1 MAETFK
7 IDVEI
12 NAHDNTGGAVSN
24 AQSKLSAF
32 EKSAERTNAQIKKLS
47 GTNANVNINARD
59 RASKIVENIWSKVKQ
74 FGSKAWSFT
83 ISAVDKASNVLSPI
97 TSKIGAFASRAW
109 NATLSL
115 SDRASPILSPITSR
129 LQSVAGRA
137 YNATITAIDR
147 ASSVITG
154 VGSKIKSFAGKAW
167 NLTISAV
174 DRATTIISKI
184 GSGIKSVAS
193 KAWSFSVSA
202 VDRAST
208 IVSKIS
214 SAVKGVA
221 GKAWQITVSVAD
233 RATAPIR
240 GIFNMLKSPLV
251 TAGAVLGIGS
261 VAKSTLENGM
271 NFEAGMSKVKAISG
285 ASDVDTERL
294 RSEALSQASKTVF
307 TPTETADALSYMGM
321 AGWKAQEMID
331 GLPAVLNLA
340 AAGGADLATTS
351 DIVTD
356 ALTAFNMKASDA
368 THFADVM
375 AAASTNANTNV
386 NLMGETFK
394 YAGSLAGTLGY
405 SIDDVALATGLM
417 ANASIKGSQ
426 AGTAIRT
433 GLVNLAK
440 PSKDMTEVMNKY
452 GLSLTDA
459 QGNMKSFRT
468 ILTDV
473 RKAFKGAANEADEA
487 GDLAKLFGKYG
498 LAGWAAVVNAS
509 EEDFNQLA
517 SAIDNSNGAAQK
529 MSDTM
534 LDNLKGDITLF
545 KSAWEV
551 AQDKVLASAS
561 PILRKG
567 VQSMTDV
574 ITKLPEKVEKASK
587 KLNSV
592 VTLFSDVGNLWRV
605 DPEMWNS
612 YLDAGMPT
620 SIGGKLKFAWD
631 ELVVNPFS
639 EWWNGTGREKVAGVF
654 NGAGSALGAGLSG
667 GIMALF
673 GLTGDGVA
681 GEGKSL
687 AGSFVSGFKEGFDV
701 SGVIETI
708 SNAFHEHP
716 IQSSVLA
723 HFLLSNLT
731 GVDLFAILG
740 RWIGNSLNNRKLR
753 KTIQDAMG
761 KGSNNTT
768 NTPTGSTP
776 GAYSCQTM
784 NVTAGVVNVYGQ
796 SGSQPNTG
804 NGGGNG
810 GALPSGNSGGMLPS
824 GNAGGSL
831 PGLNHGG
838 ALPGV
843 GSGGGG
849 WALPAAGAGG
859 AALLGGGAAAKAFGA
874 GGGSSLLLGSG
885 GAAETA
891 GVYTA
896 DAIIG
901 AGGEVVATGGDL
913 ALASSGLSA
922 GAAAGMTAAMVLPVA
937 LMTWDQSGLN
947 PKNYTVGKKNEVAW
961 QESGL
966 NPADYGVDPQKT
978 NPMQYM
984 PMEFHDG
991 KYATDETPWYSKAW
1005 KGIKNFGSTVKGIGS
1020 GIMDWIFPKASAAE
1034 LDEVGEETGEQAMN
1048 AVAKGAENANAT
1060 GDGKGSKDFGT
1071 QLGTNLLNAIGEGI
1085 KGMDAESLKDLNI
1098 GENLMGVIS
1107 GNLENMDSALLK
1119 DLNIGETLLSAI
1131 GENIA
1136 NMDTD
1141 MLADLEIGAKLIEA
1155 ISSNLGEMDAD
1166 ALSELNIGE
1175 SLMTAISS
1183 SFENIDI
1190 STLDIG
1196 SKIMEAVNSS
1206 LEMVDF
1212 TQFNIGS
1219 KITEGIGASLEAADI
1234 SAAIQPIISKLQELN
1249 SVKCNPEINATDNAT
1264 ETITAVQ
1271 ALVDTYGST
1280 TAAATLLAN
1289 DNASGTISAVSGALA
1304 ALNGQSATVTIN
1316 IQQNGTIPG
1325 GVHFAKG
1332 TRNAPGGLSI
1342 INDQR
1347 GGSNATELV
1356 EQGGA
1361 LMEFAGRDVMVP
1373 LAKHA
1378 KVYTAQQ
1385 RERMLSALNYPH
1397 YKEGKDND
1405 ETPFNVYSEALGDS
1419 GEDMPSGGNNSIG
1432 NTGINIEVSLQ
1443 PAIEIK
1449 SEGGDETKIVSVL
1462 KAHLKDMADEVAG
1475 EIANDLIKIFPN
1487 IPTKGEAY

>member
-59 RASKIVENIWSKVKQ
+59 RASKIVESIWSKVKQ

-115 SDRASPILSPITSR
+115 ADRASPILSPITSR

-147 ASSVITG
+147 ASSVVTG

-167 NLTISAV
+167 
-174 DRATTIISKI
+174 
-184 GSGIKSVAS
+184 
-193 KAWSFSVSA
+193 SFSVSA
-202 VDRAST
+202 IDRAST

-251 TAGAVLGIGS
+251 TAGAVLGLGS

-587 KLNSV
+587 KLSSIT
-592 VTLFSDVGNLWRV
+592 TLFTDVGNLWKV
-605 DPEMWNS
+605 DPEMWSS

-687 AGSFVSGFKEGFDV
+687 AGSFISGFKEGFDV
-701 SGVIETI
+701 SGVVEAIGN
-708 SNAFHEHP
+708 SFKEHP
-716 IQSSVLA
+716 LSSGVLSY
-723 HFLLSNLT
+723 FLFSNLT
-731 GVDLFAILG
+731 GIKLSDIIG
-740 RWIGNSLNNRKLR
+740 KWISNQTLK

-796 SGSQPNTG
+796 SGKQEPQMQRQQLPQQQIPQSQTPSQLPQ
-804 NGGGNG
+804 GGSYQ
-810 GALPSGNSGGMLPS
+810 LPSGGSGTQLYLPETVPTTT
-824 GNAGGSL
+824 GGS
-831 PGLNHGG
+831 
-838 ALPGV
+838 
-843 GSGGGG
+843 G
-849 WALPAAGAGG
+849 WALPAAYAGG
-859 AALLGGGAAAKAFGA
+859 YATKKGAEIVAQKLLIDGGASA
-874 GGGSSLLLGSG
+874 
-885 GAAETA
+885 AAETA

-961 QESGL
+961 QKSGL

-978 NPMQYM
+978 SPMQYI

-991 KYATDETPWYSKAW
+991 KYATDETSWYSKAW
-1005 KGIKNFGSTVKGIGS
+1005 EGIKNFGSTVKGIGS

-1048 AVAKGAENANAT
+1048 AVAKGAEKANVT

-1098 GENLMGVIS
+1098 GGNLMGVIS
-1107 GNLENMDSALLK
+1107 GNLE
-1119 DLNIGETLLSAI
+1119 
-1131 GENIA
+1131 

-1219 KITEGIGASLEAADI
+1219 KITEGISASLEAADI
-1234 SAAIQPIISKLQELN
+1234 SAAIQPIMSQLQELN
-1249 SVKCNPEINATDNAT
+1249 NVECNPEINATDNAT
-1264 ETITAVQ
+1264 EIITAVQ

-1289 DNASGTISAVSGALA
+1289 DNASGTIAAVSGALA
-1304 ALNGQSATVTIN
+1304 ALNGQSATVTVN
-1316 IQQNGTIPG
+1316 VQQNGTIPG

-1397 YKEGKDND
+1397 YKEGKDNE
-1405 ETPFNVYSEALGDS
+1405 ETPFNAYSETLGDS
-1419 GEDMPSGGNNSIG
+1419 REDMPSGGNNSVG
-1432 NTGINIEVSLQ
+1432 NAGINIEVSLQ

-1449 SEGGDETKIVSVL
+1449 SEGGDETRIVSVL